1 MDLFVFLLFSLS
13 SLHNLDTSPLSDV
26 SFANI
31 FSHLLACV
39 LFLLTVSFAEQ
50 AFLIL
55 MKSILP
61 IFFIDCAFVF
71 AKSLQNTLSSRF
83 SPMLPSRSFIV
94 LCFIVISVIDYVSRS
109 TSRLSILLL
118 FVSYFANILS

>member
-71 AKSLQNTLSSRF
+71 TKSLQNTLSSRF
-83 SPMLPSRSFIV
+83 SPMLPSRSFIA
-94 LCFIVISVIDYVSRS
+94 LCFIVISVISFE
-109 TSRLSILLL
+109 LI
-118 FVSYFANILS
+118 F